1 MTPENVPELKLRAT
15 ALSGWLPFLL
25 PLVPRTAVVEPASA
39 RVAPGASAIDA
50 AREVERDQLDRPQA
64 A

>member
-1 MTPENVPELKLRAT
+1 MTPENVPELKLRDT

-25 PLVPRTAVVEPASA
+25 PLVPRTAVVEPA
-39 RVAPGASAIDA
+39 RVAPLDA
-50 AREVERDQLDRPQA
+50 AGVERGQLDRPQA